1 MTAGTVDLPTVGE
14 EQTVRLTAALAF
26 VVAASSAQAVSLTLG
41 CLGNVTTSILP
52 KDGVAPVPKKDFVS
66 EYSVV
71 VDLDRRVVFG
81 FWFDN
86 SGLSLSPLPIIK
98 ADAND
103 VYFEASKEDRVMEK
117 HITGQVDD
125 VTGAAYA
132 DDFIIFLNGDMQ
144 HRYWNL
150 DCKPTHSLFSASPS
164 PGLLNER

>member
-1 MTAGTVDLPTVGE
+1 M
-14 EQTVRLTAALAF
+14 AALAF
-26 VVAASSAQAVSLTLG
+26 VIVASPAQTASLTLG
-41 CLGNVTTSILP
+41 CVGNVTTSIMP
-52 KDGVAPVPKKDFVS
+52 NDGVTPFPKREFVN